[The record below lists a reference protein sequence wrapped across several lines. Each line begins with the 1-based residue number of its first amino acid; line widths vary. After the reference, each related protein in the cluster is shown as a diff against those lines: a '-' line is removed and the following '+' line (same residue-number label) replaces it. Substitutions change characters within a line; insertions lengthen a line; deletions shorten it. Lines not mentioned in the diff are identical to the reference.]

1 MLHRGVHEPLLISQ
15 LISFLPP
22 RKDKSMNYIFVLD
35 EYGVRQTSYV
45 VGVHADT
52 LEEIEQ
58 LAKQSYPTANI
69 VTGDSEMQALFTN
82 GKAYVNGEFVNPPVV
97 EYIPTKEEK
106 INVIKSEYEPRFKTL
121 EEAQRRLLLMGKP
134 TNAIS
139 AQYIKLNSEMVARIK
154 EVQ

>member
-1 MLHRGVHEPLLISQ
+1 MYV
-15 LISFLPP
+15 
-22 RKDKSMNYIFVLD
+22 FVLD
-35 EYGVRQTSYV
+35 ERGVRQTSYV

-52 LEEIEQ
+52 LEETEQ
-58 LAKQSYPTANI
+58 LAKQTYPSANI
-69 VTGDSEMQALFTN
+69 VTGDSEMQAQFTN

-106 INVIKSEYEPRFKTL
+106 INSIKAEYEPRFKTL

>member
-1 MLHRGVHEPLLISQ
+1 MN
-15 LISFLPP
+15 
-22 RKDKSMNYIFVLD
+22 NYIHVLD
-35 EYGVRQTSYV
+35 ADGRRITSIVDNMLVPIGEEALLKQAKEQYPDAAQYIYG
-45 VGVHADT
+45 
-52 LEEIEQ
+52 
-58 LAKQSYPTANI
+58 
-69 VTGDSEMQALFTN
+69 GDAMLDAFLD
-82 GKAYVNGEFVNPPVV
+82 GKIYKDGMFKDAPVV

-106 INVIKSEYEPRFKTL
+106 INAIKAEYEPRFKTL

>member
-1 MLHRGVHEPLLISQ
+1 MYV
-15 LISFLPP
+15 
-22 RKDKSMNYIFVLD
+22 FVLD
-35 EYGVRQTSYV
+35 EKGVRQTSYV

-52 LEEIEQ
+52 LEETEQ

-82 GKAYVNGEFVNPPVV
+82 GKAYVNGIFEDAPVV

-106 INVIKSEYEPRFKTL
+106 INAIKAEYDPRFKTL

>member
-1 MLHRGVHEPLLISQ
+1 MDYV
-15 LISFLPP
+15 
-22 RKDKSMNYIFVLD
+22 FVLD
-35 EYGVRQTSYV
+35 ENGIRQTSYV

-52 LEEIEQ
+52 LEETEQ
-58 LAKQSYPTANI
+58 LAKQSYPTSTI
-69 VTGDSEMQALFTN
+69 LSGDSDMQVQFTN
-82 GKAYVNGEFVNPPVV
+82 GKAYVNGEFVEPPIV

-106 INVIKSEYEPRFKTL
+106 INAIKAEYDPRFKTL

>member
-1 MLHRGVHEPLLISQ
+1 MYV
-15 LISFLPP
+15 
-22 RKDKSMNYIFVLD
+22 FVLD
-35 EYGVRQTSYV
+35 EKGVRQTSYV

-52 LEEIEQ
+52 LEETEQ
-58 LAKQSYPTANI
+58 LAKQSYPT
-69 VTGDSEMQALFTN
+69 
-82 GKAYVNGEFVNPPVV
+82 
-97 EYIPTKEEK
+97 KEEK
-106 INVIKSEYEPRFKTL
+106 INAIKAEYEPRFKTL

>member
-1 MLHRGVHEPLLISQ
+1 MYV
-15 LISFLPP
+15 
-22 RKDKSMNYIFVLD
+22 FVLD
-35 EYGVRQTSYV
+35 EKGVRQTSYV

-52 LEEIEQ
+52 LEETEQ
-58 LAKQSYPTANI
+58 LAKQSYPTSTI
-69 VTGDSEMQALFTN
+69 LSGDSEMQAQFTN
-82 GKAYVNGEFVNPPVV
+82 GKAYVNGEFVNLPIV
-97 EYIPTKEEK
+97 EYLPTKEDK
-106 INVIKSEYEPRFKTL
+106 INAIKAEYEPRFKTL

>member
-1 MLHRGVHEPLLISQ
+1 MN
-15 LISFLPP
+15 
-22 RKDKSMNYIFVLD
+22 NYIHVLD
-35 EYGVRQTSYV
+35 VDGRRITSIVDNMTVPIGEEALLKQAKEQYPDAAQYIYG
-45 VGVHADT
+45 
-52 LEEIEQ
+52 
-58 LAKQSYPTANI
+58 
-69 VTGDSEMQALFTN
+69 GDAMLDAFLD
-82 GKAYVNGEFVNPPVV
+82 GKIYKDGMFKDAPVV

-106 INVIKSEYEPRFKTL
+106 INAIKAEYEPRFKTL

>member
-1 MLHRGVHEPLLISQ
+1 MDYV
-15 LISFLPP
+15 
-22 RKDKSMNYIFVLD
+22 FVLD
-35 EYGVRQTSYV
+35 EYGVRQTSFV

-52 LEEIEQ
+52 LEETEQ
-58 LAKQSYPTANI
+58 LAKQSYPTSTI
-69 VTGDSEMQALFTN
+69 LSGDSDMQSQFTN
-82 GKAYVNGEFVNPPVV
+82 GKAYVNGEFVEPLIV

-106 INVIKSEYEPRFKTL
+106 INAIKAEYDPRFKTL
-121 EEAQRRLLLMGKP
+121 EEAQRRLLLMSKP

>member
-1 MLHRGVHEPLLISQ
+1 MYV
-15 LISFLPP
+15 
-22 RKDKSMNYIFVLD
+22 FVLD
-35 EYGVRQTSYV
+35 EKGVRQTSYV

-52 LEEIEQ
+52 LEETEQ

-82 GKAYVNGEFVNPPVV
+82 GKAYVKGEFVNPPVV

-139 AQYIKLNSEMVARIK
+139 AQYIKLNNEMVARIK

>member
-1 MLHRGVHEPLLISQ
+1 MYV
-15 LISFLPP
+15 
-22 RKDKSMNYIFVLD
+22 FVLD
-35 EYGVRQTSYV
+35 ENGVRQTSYV
-45 VGVHADT
+45 VGLHADT
-52 LEEIEQ
+52 LEETEQ
-58 LAKQSYPTANI
+58 LAKQTYPTSTILN
-69 VTGDSEMQALFTN
+69 GDSEMQSQFIS
-82 GKAYVNGEFVNPPVV
+82 GKAYVNGEFVEPPIV

-106 INVIKSEYEPRFKTL
+106 INDPRFKTL

>member
-1 MLHRGVHEPLLISQ
+1 
-15 LISFLPP
+15 
-22 RKDKSMNYIFVLD
+22 MNYVFVLD
-35 EYGVRQTSYV
+35 EKGVRQTSYV

-52 LEEIEQ
+52 LEETEQ
-58 LAKQSYPTANI
+58 LAKQAYPTANI
-69 VTGDSEMQALFTN
+69 VTGDSEMQSKFTN
-82 GKAYVNGEFVNPPVV
+82 SKAYVNGEFVEPPIV

-106 INVIKSEYEPRFKTL
+106 INAIKAEYDQRFKTL

>member
-1 MLHRGVHEPLLISQ
+1 MYV
-15 LISFLPP
+15 
-22 RKDKSMNYIFVLD
+22 FVLD
-35 EYGVRQTSYV
+35 ERGVRQTSYV

-52 LEEIEQ
+52 LEETEQ
-58 LAKQSYPTANI
+58 LAKQTYPSANI
-69 VTGDSEMQALFTN
+69 VTGDSEMQAQFTN

-106 INVIKSEYEPRFKTL
+106 INAIKAAYEPRFKTL

>member
-1 MLHRGVHEPLLISQ
+1 MYV
-15 LISFLPP
+15 
-22 RKDKSMNYIFVLD
+22 FVLD
-35 EYGVRQTSYV
+35 EKGIRQTSYV

-52 LEEIEQ
+52 LEDVEQ
-58 LAKQSYPTANI
+58 LAKQTYPTSTI
-69 VTGDSEMQALFTN
+69 LSGDSEMQTQFTN
-82 GKAYVNGEFVNPPVV
+82 GKAYVNGEFVDPPIV

-106 INVIKSEYEPRFKTL
+106 INAIKAEYEPRFKTL